1 MISSTTVF
9 RKTELGNTE
18 IATRKLGLRSE
29 LRRLL
34 IMVDGRN
41 NVARLAAIARP
52 GEAEALLYELL
63 AAGVIEAGDGSSA
76 VVAQSSSSSN
86 SSDSGPAPTAEQFKA
101 ARQAGVRHL
110 NDTLGPAAES
120 FALRLERAK
129 DAQELRDAVTHV
141 RTSLERMNGAAEAQR
156 FLDAVRT
163 AAAKF

>member
-1 MISSTTVF
+1 MIASTTVF
-9 RKTELGNTE
+9 RKTELGNAE
-18 IATRKLGLRSE
+18 IATRKLGLRAE

-41 NVARLAAIARP
+41 NVTRLAAVARP

-63 AAGVIEAGDGSSA
+63 AAGVIEAGDGSSTPA
-76 VVAQSSSSSN
+76 AQVSG
-86 SSDSGPAPTAEQFKA
+86 SSDTSPAPTPEQFKA

-129 DAQELRDAVTHV
+129 DAQELRDAVTQV
-141 RTSLERMNGAAEAQR
+141 RASLERMNGAAEAQR
-156 FLDAVRT
+156 FLDAVRA